1 MNFKTFRNISSNYL
15 IVLLLICFNTSTIE
29 LLATTKTWDGGG
41 SDGSAQLS
49 LFSLPIV
56 ALRDSTIC
64 EGPSVLFDAGNL
76 GSTYAWSD
84 DAFGFAQKFNAQN
97 SGVYTVT
104 VTNTNHCSASSSAT
118 LTVNA
123 IPTIAMV
130 DQALCEGNAT
140 IFDAENPGATFL
152 WSGEGS
158 GTEQTCPASASGIY
172 NVKVTSAN
180 NCFAS
185 ASAELVVNTIPV
197 IALANQEICTGTIA
211 TFDAGNTG
219 SSFIWSGAS
228 SSSNQ
233 SINVTAAGTYTVT
246 VTSPENCSN
255 SASAKLVVN
264 PLPVVS
270 LGADQK
276 LCEGSTVT
284 LISDIDAASYL
295 WNTTATSKSIVVSK
309 EGIYTL
315 SILDSKGCTGS
326 SSTTL
331 TLVPVPKIDLEPY
344 TELCAGQST
353 IIDSKLNSGK
363 LFWSTGETTSFI
375 NVSVCDTILLTAF
388 FDASCPAVDSTIV
401 KVLPYPISGLQ
412 NDTTLCFTDNS
423 LDLNAGIAEAYM
435 WFNGTN
441 SSSITVDAP
450 GSYNVTLTN
459 GKNCSITDHVKIK
472 ELCITKVFVPN
483 AFTPFNEDD
492 NNDIFLAKGTNVSDF
507 HMMIFNRWGELM
519 FESFDINHGWDATYK
534 GHEVQIDVYVWKLDW
549 RGNEQGDKYAKN
561 QKLGSVTVIR

>member
-1 MNFKTFRNISSNYL
+1 M
-15 IVLLLICFNTSTIE
+15 
-29 LLATTKTWDGGG
+29 
-41 SDGSAQLS
+41 
-49 LFSLPIV
+49 
-56 ALRDSTIC
+56 
-64 EGPSVLFDAGNL
+64 
-76 GSTYAWSD
+76 
-84 DAFGFAQKFNAQN
+84 
-97 SGVYTVT
+97 
-104 VTNTNHCSASSSAT
+104 
-118 LTVNA
+118 
-123 IPTIAMV
+123 
-130 DQALCEGNAT
+130 
-140 IFDAENPGATFL
+140 
-152 WSGEGS
+152 
-158 GTEQTCPASASGIY
+158 
-172 NVKVTSAN
+172 
-180 NCFAS
+180 
-185 ASAELVVNTIPV
+185 
-197 IALANQEICTGTIA
+197 
-211 TFDAGNTG
+211 
-219 SSFIWSGAS
+219 
-228 SSSNQ
+228 
-233 SINVTAAGTYTVT
+233 
-246 VTSPENCSN
+246 
-255 SASAKLVVN
+255 
-264 PLPVVS
+264 
-270 LGADQK
+270 
-276 LCEGSTVT
+276 
-284 LISDIDAASYL
+284 
-295 WNTTATSKSIVVSK
+295 
-309 EGIYTL
+309 
-315 SILDSKGCTGS
+315 
-326 SSTTL
+326 
-331 TLVPVPKIDLEPY
+331 PVPKIDLEPY

-423 LDLNAGIAEAYM
+423 LELNAGIAEAYM